1 MIYEVTI
8 KETLS
13 KTIEVE
19 AKSKCNALDIVKDMY
34 THEEVILDYSDY
46 IRTDYYVKERLSE
59 GD

>member
-8 KETLS
+8 KEILS

-19 AKSKCNALDIVKDMY
+19 AKSKCNALDIVEDMY
-34 THEEVILDYSDY
+34 THEKVILDYSNH
-46 IRTDYYVKERLSE
+46 IRTDYYVKERFSE